1 MLPHRGGSLAS
12 TRGGWGCSV
21 NDTKQNLFIDLD
33 AQINHES
40 SIRRAMQNT
49 RDEAVQESLAG
60 LLREIQ
66 LKVYALRKE
75 ATRFGWD
82 TDEQELVLSN
92 IAKNRTK
99 RELDDAN
106 ADEQIEDDYPVFK
119 KFRKAE

>member
-1 MLPHRGGSLAS
+1 M
-12 TRGGWGCSV
+12 
-21 NDTKQNLFIDLD
+21 NDSKHNLFTDLD
-33 AQINHES
+33 AQITHES
-40 SIRRAMQNT
+40 SIRRAMQDT
-49 RDEAVQESLAG
+49 RDAAMQESLAG

-66 LKVYALRKE
+66 LKVNALRKE

-82 TDEQELVLSN
+82 NDEQELILST

-99 RELDDAN
+99 RELDEAQ

>member
-1 MLPHRGGSLAS
+1 M
-12 TRGGWGCSV
+12 
-21 NDTKQNLFIDLD
+21 NDSKHNLFIDLD
-33 AQINHES
+33 AQITHES

-82 TDEQELVLSN
+82 SDEQELVLSN
-92 IAKNRTK
+92 IAKNRTR
-99 RELDDAN
+99 RELDDAD

>member
-1 MLPHRGGSLAS
+1 M
-12 TRGGWGCSV
+12 
-21 NDTKQNLFIDLD
+21 NDTKHNLFIDLD
-33 AQINHES
+33 AQINHEC

-49 RDEAVQESLAG
+49 KDAAMQESLSG
-60 LLREIQ
+60 LLRDIQ
-66 LKVYALRKE
+66 LKVNALRKE

-82 TDEQELVLSN
+82 KDEQELVLSN

-99 RELDDAN
+99 RELDDAD